1 MGVIIYGFNLNI
13 SPKMSYA
20 VLECDVVVT
29 ESPVYD
35 FVIKKRG
42 CYLWWTL
49 YKLHESKNL
58 EQFLVQRSSLKIQD
72 SVWEKNQSLFHKPF
86 QTFNLWAFNLYF
98 SWCCLECVCCNGLN
112 ITMLQ
117 ISGLI

>member
-1 MGVIIYGFNLNI
+1 MAGRVIIYGFNLNI

-42 CYLWWTL
+42 CYLCQTL
-49 YKLHESKNL
+49 YIPVFFDILNFLHL
-58 EQFLVQRSSLKIQD
+58 MFLI
-72 SVWEKNQSLFHKPF
+72 
-86 QTFNLWAFNLYF
+86 
-98 SWCCLECVCCNGLN
+98 
-112 ITMLQ
+112 I
-117 ISGLI
+117 